1 MRSSLRIIFKLFS
14 EELPT
19 AKISDNS
26 GIKSATVAH
35 SRQTLFQDKY
45 FQNDKHQILL
55 SSDADLA
62 WNSTSE
68 KYYLKKITTTEYM
81 YL

>member
-1 MRSSLRIIFKLFS
+1 MKFIKHHFQTFLRRTIPI
-14 EELPT
+14 
-19 AKISDNS
+19 AKICDNS

-45 FQNDKHQILL
+45 FQSDKRKIVL